1 MTETA
6 RSRGVSRAL
15 ALSTSREALLAV
27 GVLVVQI
34 VAVLAYFATTST
46 TVLSLRETLYP
57 LAWITLSVY
66 FVATLWRHGP
76 DIRSSRAAVAV
87 GAGYLLV
94 LATVGGLVW
103 PGTQFSHH
111 ASGSQLMIVWS
122 SPGWGPTVLYSS
134 ALVQGTIVPF
144 KLIGYAALAYGVAA
158 AVAASSRGAF
168 AGVVG
173 LFSCVG
179 CMLPIIGVVAGVF
192 GGSATVTAAVG
203 GSYDLGTLVFAGT
216 IVLLLVAI
224 PTTGSVSKTDTAA

>member
-6 RSRGVSRAL
+6 RNRGVARAL
-15 ALSTSREALLAV
+15 ALSTSRAALLAL
-27 GVLVVQI
+27 GALVVQI

-46 TVLSLRETLYP
+46 AVLSLRETLYP

-76 DIRSSRAAVAV
+76 DVRSSRIALAV

-94 LATVGGLVW
+94 LATAGGLVW

-111 ASGSQLMIVWS
+111 ASGTQLLVLWN
-122 SPGWGPTVLYSS
+122 SPGWGPTVLYSN
-134 ALVQGTIVPF
+134 AVVQGTIVPF

-168 AGVVG
+168 AGIVG

-179 CMLPIIGVVAGVF
+179 CMLPIVGAVAGVF
-192 GGSATVTAAVG
+192 GGSATVAAAVG
-203 GSYDLGTLVFAGT
+203 GSYDLGTVIFAGT
-216 IVLLLVAI
+216 VVLLLVAI
-224 PTTGSVSKTDTAA
+224 PTSSPISKTDTVA